1 MSGGHWD
8 YFQYKIITVLE
19 DLNDNDIQSASKYCD
34 YTDLER
40 DINILKNHLELAK
53 IYTHRLDWL
62 ISGDDGVQSY
72 HTRLKEDL
80 DIYLKESK

>member
-8 YFQYKIITVLE
+8 YFQFKISNVLE
-19 DLNDNDIQSASKYCD
+19 DLEDIQTASEHCD

-53 IYTHRLDWL
+53 IYMHRLDWL
-62 ISGDDGVQSY
+62 LSDDDGVESY

-80 DIYLKESK
+80 EIYFKNLK